1 MKLHRLFQDRRSI
14 AAVEFALVIPILL
27 ILFIGTI
34 EVLTLYRTEAKLNA
48 LAFNAAQMV
57 SITQAVS
64 MNTSS
69 PGSSTVATVTSL
81 NDICQIALLGLQP
94 FPASGVT
101 LAIADVTMESGQTG
115 LPAVISNPAFTTTP
129 SYDEWEGDFKATSGS
144 TCAKTTTTTFTAA
157 QAENLVTKNNA
168 MVLDPC
174 DNAIIVQATLK
185 YPGIT
190 GFLLSQTAPTLTQ
203 TAFVRWPYATT
214 TTELTCADCTLPSP
228 STRICAAG
236 NTAIN

>member
-14 AAVEFALVIPILL
+14 AAVEFALVVPVLL

-48 LAFNAAQMV
+48 LAFDAAQMV
-57 SITQAVS
+57 SITQAVK

-69 PGSSTVATVTSL
+69 AGSSTVATVTSL

-101 LAIADVTMESGQTG
+101 LAIADVTMESGPTG
-115 LPAVISNPAFTTTP
+115 LPNPSPAFTATP

-144 TCAKTTTTTFTAA
+144 TCASTTTTTFTAT

-214 TTELTCADCTLPSP
+214 TTELICADCTLPSP